1 MKLRKLIGLLSI
13 LFILINPVLAL
24 CVENENMSIATLRP
38 GKGIG
43 NINIGDKLEDV
54 VKKMGKKPSEGKT
67 VTAGNNVQYWL
78 IYKPQGLTFVF
89 DRNSALV
96 SIIVTNPV
104 MRIPNSNIRINSSS
118 KELNSAY
125 GDGRSAVINDNYEQR
140 IYDKKGMNFMI
151 NKGSGKVE
159 TITIMPKTDN

>member
-1 MKLRKLIGLLSI
+1 
-13 LFILINPVLAL
+13 
-24 CVENENMSIATLRP
+24 
-38 GKGIG
+38 
-43 NINIGDKLEDV
+43 
-54 VKKMGKKPSEGKT
+54 
-67 VTAGNNVQYWL
+67 
-78 IYKPQGLTFVF
+78 
-89 DRNSALV
+89 
-96 SIIVTNPV
+96 

-159 TITIMPKTDN
+159 TITIIPKTDN